1 MKSGIFEAQRRENM
15 ADSDPR
21 LQVLLLE
28 QQGVTKKK
36 AEKKGRVS
44 VKVSVAGQPHYCPER
59 TRSLLANEDGTDGSC
74 S

>member
-36 AEKKGRVS
+36 AGKK
-44 VKVSVAGQPHYCPER
+44 AEFQ
-59 TRSLLANEDGTDGSC
+59 
-74 S
+74 